1 MTKEGVGLLPSEV
14 RRTLNRLG
22 RLPEQVLDS
31 DSGRPRNHSWE
42 RQQRL

>member
-14 RRTLNRLG
+14 RRALNRLG

-31 DSGRPRNHSWE
+31 DSGRAWNHSRE